1 MTTTTRKKTTTKSV
15 KKATM
20 MDVMSI
26 AHESGVFII
35 THPRSSDV
43 MILDQPSFKAMSQIT
58 DEKWE
63 DMMKTALKE
72 CEESRSFHMDFNGY
86 DIMFTKAMDI
96 AGVYG
101 AFKKPKIFLNGN
113 FREPSN

>member
-43 MILDQPSFKAMSQIT
+43 MILDQPSFKAMSQIAG
-58 DEKWE
+58 EKW
-63 DMMKTALKE
+63 DDLMKTALEE
-72 CEESRSFHMDFNGY
+72 CEAHRSFSIPFGEYN
-86 DIMFTKAMDI
+86 IKFTKAMDL

-101 AFKKPKIFLNGN
+101 AFRKPKIFVNGN
-113 FREPSN
+113 FQEPAN